1 MACDVLV
8 HRTEARRVAGEV
20 PPPPTWLDLPCLVFF
35 AMLRRVLIV
44 DDEPNVRRTLAM
56 AFRLSG
62 FEVEEAAGSEPAMK
76 ALESGSFEAAFVDL
90 MLPEVNGLEL
100 ARWIR
105 GSHPSLCVILMS
117 GYHLSERQ
125 IERADAGIAAFLAK
139 PFRVDDA
146 VRLCEECLG
155 DARQRAVG

>member
-1 MACDVLV
+1 
-8 HRTEARRVAGEV
+8 
-20 PPPPTWLDLPCLVFF
+20 
-35 AMLRRVLIV
+35 
-44 DDEPNVRRTLAM
+44 M

-62 FEVEEAAGSEPAMK
+62 FEVEEAGGSDSAMK
-76 ALESGSFEAAFVDL
+76 ALEAASFDAALVDL
-90 MLPEVNGLEL
+90 MLPEVNGLDL

-105 GSHPSLCVILMS
+105 SHCPAIRVILMS

-146 VRLCEECLG
+146 LRVCAECLG
-155 DARQRAVG
+155 DTRQRAVG